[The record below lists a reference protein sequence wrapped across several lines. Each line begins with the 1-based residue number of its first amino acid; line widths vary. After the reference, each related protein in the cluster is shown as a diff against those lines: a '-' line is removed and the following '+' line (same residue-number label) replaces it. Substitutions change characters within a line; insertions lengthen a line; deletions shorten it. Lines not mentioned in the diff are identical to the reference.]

1 MTVRRRGVMPLAATV
16 FLVMAGVLFQASLAA
31 PPSAAQAAGATPPTV
46 VRPAPGAVVMPFPAA
61 GTLSQF
67 LAALADPTIDVLE
80 LAPGTYHFAR
90 TIINVDRTQRP
101 LIVRPAAGAKVDFA
115 GDAAA
120 GGQFY
125 FGLGGVAAH
134 LDFEFEGVTFDGYAP
149 CDTALVWMGN
159 ANHITFN
166 GPTVR
171 NATTCAGPGP
181 IDSWALYL
189 SIDGG
194 VSPSDV
200 VADDWTVI
208 GTDHDFSALQVG
220 HPPSSQSHIDA
231 RHWNVAGVAYA
242 VYADG
247 TVTGLL
253 LDDWTIANSV
263 VADRPYTLYFGA
275 KVSGTYSNMH
285 ATGSGGIE
293 SKGAMTDGGGNSL
306 ATGGGQMA
314 VAFLILA
321 VAAVVGGTRIGI
333 AVARSRRAA
342 GESDRSTGG

>member
-1 MTVRRRGVMPLAATV
+1 VTFRSIALVPLAATV
-16 FLVMAGVLFQASLAA
+16 LLVLGAVLVQASVAA
-31 PPSAAQAAGATPPTV
+31 PPSAAQTTRASPQTPATP
-46 VRPAPGAVVMPFPAA
+46 RPGAIVKPFPAT
-61 GTLSQF
+61 GTEAQF
-67 LAALADPTIDVLE
+67 LATLADPTIDILE

-90 TIINVDRTQRP
+90 TVIDVDRTARP
-101 LIVRPAAGAKVDFA
+101 LIIRPAAGARVVFA
-115 GDAAA
+115 GDAAG

-125 FGLGGVAAH
+125 FGQGGVAAY
-134 LDFEFEGVTFDGYAP
+134 LDFEFAGVTFDGYAP
-149 CDTALVWMGN
+149 CDTGLVWLGN
-159 ANHITFN
+159 ANHITFD

-171 NATTCAGPGP
+171 NAATCAGPGP

-189 SIDGG
+189 SVDGG

-208 GTDHDFSALQVG
+208 GADHNFSALQVG
-220 HPPSSQSHIDA
+220 HPPSSEAHISA
-231 RHWNVAGVAYA
+231 RRWNVSGVAYS
-242 VYADG
+242 VYAYG
-247 TVTGLL
+247 TVTDLI
-253 LDDWTIANSV
+253 LDGWTIANSV
-263 VADRPYTLYFGA
+263 VADRPYTLYFGPG
-275 KVSGTYSNMH
+275 VSGTYSNMH

-306 ATGGGQMA
+306 ATGGAQTL

-342 GESDRSTGG
+342 RESDGRPPG